1 MKQSTRCRNLKL
13 TYYDKKTVVH
23 RLHPACKILWVLGVL
38 FGSIII
44 EDPILLLLLFLST
57 IPFAILGKIT
67 KEWFSFVRL
76 ALWLSL
82 IIILINTLAS
92 QHGSTI
98 LYSIIDL
105 PLFGTIKIT
114 LESLLFSIGM
124 SLRLLSTLSAFAIIT
139 LTINPDDLLQ
149 TILSLKFPYRTV
161 FTTTIAI
168 RFIPCLLTDLET
180 LQDSIRSRGYQIEK
194 KGFIGRI
201 KQRAALILPLLSNS
215 LERSIQS
222 AEAMESRGFGSSG
235 KKTFYKNIR
244 ATTVD
249 RFFILLSLALFVLFP
264 AMWLFNLGA
273 YDYYPTPTSINI
285 TVSYTIL
292 AAVLV
297 FLVSA
302 PIVFSPL
309 KKVIDLD

>member
-1 MKQSTRCRNLKL
+1 MKLS
-13 TYYDKKTVVH
+13 YYDKKTPVH
-23 RLHPACKILWVLGVL
+23 RLHPACKILWVFGVL

-44 EDPILLLLLFLST
+44 NDPILLLLLFLST

-82 IIILINTLAS
+82 IIIIINMLAS

-98 LYSIIDL
+98 LYSISGL

-114 LESLLFSIGM
+114 LESLLFGIAM

-149 TILSLKFPYRTV
+149 TILLLKFPYRTV

-168 RFIPCLLTDLET
+168 RFIPCILMDLET
-180 LQDSIRSRGYQIEK
+180 LQDSIRSRGYQIKK
-194 KGFIGRI
+194 KGFAGRI
-201 KQRAALILPLLSNS
+201 KQRAALLPPLLSNS

-222 AEAMESRGFGSSG
+222 AEAMESRGFGSHG
-235 KKTFYKNIR
+235 KKTFYKNIQ
-244 ATTVD
+244 TTSAD
-249 RFFILLSLALFVLFP
+249 YFFILLSLSLFVLFI
-264 AMWLFNLGA
+264 AMWLLKIGTI
-273 YDYYPTPTSINI
+273 DYYPTLTPINV
-285 TVSYTIL
+285 TLSYVVS
-292 AAVLV
+292 AFVLV
-297 FLVSA
+297 SFVSA
-302 PIVFSPL
+302 PVVFSPL